1 LRRSSVQVHD
11 SRVDLPRTS
20 HAWNDG
26 TAIAYQV
33 AGSSGPDL
41 LFVPGAVTHLE
52 VQWEEPR
59 VRRFFTRLMS
69 FSRLILMDPR
79 GLGLSDRL
87 TDVPTLNERVADLL
101 SVLDATG
108 TERATLF
115 GNADTGPACIA
126 AAALH
131 PDRIDRLIL
140 FGTYAKGRWSEDY
153 PFGWTDDDWE
163 RFEARVKEDW
173 GTATSIEEIAPS
185 LAHDHAFRQW
195 YGTLNRLGA
204 SPRAILLL
212 GEMTRAVD
220 VRPLLPRIA
229 VPTLVMHRSEDR
241 LNPVGHGRYLA
252 DQIPGARWLEMPGED
267 FALWSGDLDALAD
280 EIQEFLTGQRGT
292 AEATHVVATVMFT
305 DVVGSTDRAVALGDR
320 AWADLI
326 AVHDARIRDELRRF
340 GGREIDTAGDGFLA
354 SFSSPTAAINCAEAV
369 IETMHAIGV
378 DVRVGVHTGEC
389 EVVGDKLRGITVH
402 IGARV
407 ASHAGA
413 GQILVSQTVKDI
425 VAGSGFAFDDAGE
438 HELKGVPDSWRL
450 YRVMKV

>member
-1 LRRSSVQVHD
+1 
-11 SRVDLPRTS
+11 
-20 HAWNDG
+20 
-26 TAIAYQV
+26 
-33 AGSSGPDL
+33 
-41 LFVPGAVTHLE
+41 
-52 VQWEEPR
+52 
-59 VRRFFTRLMS
+59 
-69 FSRLILMDPR
+69 MDPR

-87 TDVPTLNERVADLL
+87 TDVPTLEERVADLL
-101 SVLDATG
+101 SVLDATA

-115 GNADTGPACIA
+115 GSADTGPACIA

-131 PDRIDRLIL
+131 PDRINRLIL
-140 FGTYAKGRWSEDY
+140 FGTYAKGSWSEDY

-163 RFEARVKEDW
+163 RFVASVKEDW
-173 GTATSIEEIAPS
+173 GTESSIEEIAPS
-185 LAHDHAFRQW
+185 LAHDEAFRQW
-195 YGTLNRLGA
+195 FGTLGRLGA
-204 SPRAILLL
+204 SPRAVLLL

-220 VRPLLPRIA
+220 VRPLLPQIT
-229 VPTLVMHRSEDR
+229 VPTLVMHRSGDR
-241 LNPVGHGRYLA
+241 LNPVEHGRYLA
-252 DQIPGARWLEMPGED
+252 DRIPDARWFEMPGED

-280 EIQEFLTGQRGT
+280 EIEEFLTGQRGA
-292 AEATHVVATVMFT
+292 AEPSHVVATVMFT

-320 AWADLI
+320 AWADLL

-369 IETMHAIGV
+369 IATMQAIGV

-413 GQILVSQTVKDI
+413 GQILVSQTVRDI
-425 VAGSGFAFDDAGE
+425 VAGSGFAFDDQGE
-438 HELKGVPDSWRL
+438 HELKGVPNRWRL
-450 YRVMKV
+450 YRVTNG